1 MKELTINNVCE
12 IRVYSHPMFGDIR
25 LIPHDE
31 ETGKTLYCAQDMANS
46 LKYAN
51 SRKSIADHCPHVT
64 KRYVEVRTG
73 VKADGTPAMQIVK
86 MSFIPEGDVYRLM
99 AHSHMPE
106 AEEFEHWL
114 FDEVAVQI
122 NHTGMYI
129 NANALMATKESAKV
143 GIALMERNAQYL
155 RNWLEE
161 QEKREEA
168 ERQLALAAP
177 KVEKYDQFMTADG
190 CLVKEFAATL
200 CKNGVTHILLNGKLM
215 TAGQNHLFAS
225 LREHKFLCS
234 AHGKRYN
241 LPMQKWIDAGYF
253 TVKTNSVEMSG
264 AQRQT
269 TTTIITP
276 AGQAYLLD
284 FYKEM
289 TK

>member
-1 MKELTINNVCE
+1 MNAMQKFVNENLHVE
-12 IRVYSHPMFGDIR
+12 IRVVTIDGQAWMVGKDAATALGYS
-25 LIPHDE
+25 
-31 ETGKTLYCAQDMANS
+31 
-46 LKYAN
+46 N
-51 SRKSIADHCPHVT
+51 SRKALADHVSDADKLYEDGVT
-64 KRYVEVRTG
+64 IRDSIGREQKAVLINEYGFLSLVMRSNLPYARQIQHWVTHEVLPS
-73 VKADGTPAMQIVK
+73 V
-86 MSFIPEGDVYRLM
+86 L
-99 AHSHMPE
+99 
-106 AEEFEHWL
+106 
-114 FDEVAVQI
+114 
-122 NHTGMYI
+122 HTGMYI
-129 NANALMATKESAKV
+129 NTNALMATPESAEAGAV
-143 GIALMERNAQYL
+143 LMEQNALFL
-155 RNWLEE
+155 RNWISE
-161 QEKREEA
+161 QKKREEA

-177 KVEKYDQFMTADG
+177 KVKKYDQFMTADG